1 MNKVPSSDFWPA
13 VALATV
19 VAAVIF
25 VYPLAVASRIPLLDP
40 DEGVHARIAQ
50 EMVEHGDWVVP
61 RLSGKPFLDK
71 PILYFWCEALSLGL
85 LGMSEAALR
94 LPGLL
99 LGLAGA
105 VTTAAMAWRMFDRRT
120 GLVAGVC
127 YATTILPA
135 ALAQAAAHDVALVPW
150 VTLSLLLFWEAD
162 QSPIPNPRSPIPD
175 PQSPIPNPQS
185 LILRPWLLTALAGLV
200 LGLAVLT
207 KGLAG
212 VALVGIAYGG
222 YLLLTRRLRWVHC
235 LRGALALAVA
245 AGVAA
250 GWYLA
255 VEHRSPGYLHYY
267 FVERHLL
274 GFATGTQPHGS
285 ARWWYYLPLLL
296 GGGLPWIAYLPAALC
311 DAWRQRGSRARAPR
325 EAWSPAGG
333 RPLMLLASWLIGGT
347 VFLSLSHSKLVTYIW
362 PVFPAVAILAAAA
375 WSRLIDGRLSESAR
389 QWMGAVVWGSCLSG
403 PIVLPALLL
412 VVQHEMA
419 IQFSGPAW
427 TVAVLAGLAAL
438 MPLGYWVAGR
448 PRATWTWAALGM
460 AAQFAVTLTIALPP
474 VAHERSAR
482 ELADHFNG
490 LGRLPARLLVVEERV
505 GSLVFYLDH
514 ELRSDLR
521 EEQIV
526 SLALYLDRP
535 LPPFSPGDVL
545 AIPDR
550 ALAGALPLIGLSAAP
565 YQRAGHYRIY
575 AAPVAPPRSPSS

>member
-1 MNKVPSSDFWPA
+1 LPGI
-13 VALATV
+13 ALATV
-19 VAAVIF
+19 VAAAIF
-25 VYPLAVASRIPLLDP
+25 VYPLALASRIPLLDP
-40 DEGVHARIAQ
+40 DEGLHARIAQ
-50 EMVEHGDWVVP
+50 EMVERGDWVVP

-71 PILYFWCEALSLGL
+71 PILYFWCEALSLRL

-105 VTTAAMAWRMFDRRT
+105 VTTAVMAWRMFDRRT

-127 YATTILPA
+127 YATSILPA

-150 VTLSLLLFWEAD
+150 VNLSLLLFWEAD
-162 QSPIPNPRSPIPD
+162 QV
-175 PQSPIPNPQS
+175 PIPNPQS
-185 LILRPWLLTALAGLV
+185 QIQNPKSKIQNPWLLTALAGLV
-200 LGLAVLT
+200 LGLAILT
-207 KGLAG
+207 KGLSG

-222 YLLLTRRLRWVHC
+222 YLLATRRLRWVHC

-255 VEHRSPGYLHYY
+255 VEYRCPGYLHYY

-296 GGGLPWIAYLPAALC
+296 VGGLPWIAYVPAALG
-311 DAWRQRGSRARAPR
+311 DAWRQRWSGAAKQVGDCPNFRSTKMGLSPL
-325 EAWSPAGG
+325 EA
-333 RPLMLLASWLIGGT
+333 RPLMLLASWLIGGA

-362 PVFPAVAILAAAA
+362 PVFPAVAIVAAVA

-389 QWMGAVVWGSCLSG
+389 RWMGAVVWGSCLSG
-403 PIVLPALLL
+403 PIVLPALLF

-419 IQFSGPAW
+419 VRFSGPAW
-427 TVAVLAGLAAL
+427 TVAVLAGLAAS

-448 PRATWTWAALGM
+448 ARATFAWAALAM
-460 AAQFAVTLTIALPP
+460 AAQFAVALTIALPP

-482 ELADHFNG
+482 DLADHFNR

-514 ELRSDLR
+514 DLRSDLR

-526 SLALYLDRP
+526 SLPLYLDQP
-535 LPPFSPGDVL
+535 LPVFAPSDLL

-550 ALAGALPLIGLSAAP
+550 ALAEALPRLGLAAAP
-565 YQRAGHYRIY
+565 YERAGHYRIY
-575 AAPVAPPRSPSS
+575 PASGASPRGPSS